1 MDIAAPA
8 NPVATA
14 HDDHELFKVKGMLTK
29 FMRMLFPLE
38 FRIDSLPNS
47 GATLPFHYPLV
58 GGEMIY
64 LPETVTGIGGVEM
77 ARDYFVVT
85 AAHLAARHEFGTFD
99 FRLADM
105 PGFEERAETGV
116 EAIDGYVASFD
127 DPGLAGALM
136 RLCESAR
143 VDAELCRR
151 YRGLTPRV
159 ARMHS
164 ALSEA
169 LRPDAL
175 STMLVK
181 AALDVTPAD
190 GDPAFG
196 LIVRAE
202 SFFAPLRQPDATVT
216 QSAAQTGELFQWL
229 QALMAAARAAGE
241 GDPMDASEMR
251 QDLLGQMRGPG
262 QPSEGIGDGD
272 DDGDGGEPDQ
282 DMIVDSAGSKSA
294 GRGGR
299 ALTIEQIRKLIEK
312 GAKFK
317 ESEAN
322 SGSEGE
328 GMYITQLRGKNAH
341 EIDQL
346 REQLGEIGTIPS
358 GGRLVI
364 GRNRSQDSYYAY
376 DEWDYMAAD
385 YRRNWCRLREIL
397 LDGDNGDFF
406 TQTLERYSEVLPQV
420 RRHFQKI
427 RPASYRM
434 VRGLED
440 GDEIDVDRTIEARV
454 ARRMGEIPDG
464 RVYKA
469 RRKEARDVA
478 TLFLLDMSASTDEP
492 IHREIKKY
500 SDGNNDDDTDDW
512 MKAWQRRAEGSQRPR
527 RIIDVNK
534 EALVI
539 MAQALEEIGDSYAI
553 MGFSGHGRDN
563 VEFYVIKEFDAE
575 LSDEVKAR
583 VGAIEPKR
591 STRMGAAIRHIREKF
606 KDVASRSRHAIL
618 LSDGF
623 PQDFDYGHDRRSNA
637 YGIQDTMVAL
647 KELELSGVLPFCI
660 TVDRTGHDYLR
671 QMCAPSRYLVID
683 DIMSLPRQLPKI
695 YEQVVRW

>member
-1 MDIAAPA
+1 MTPMA
-8 NPVATA
+8 NEIPL
-14 HDDHELFKVKGMLTK
+14 HDDHALYQVKGMLTK

-38 FRIDSLPNS
+38 FRIDSLPHS
-47 GATLPFHYPLV
+47 GATLPFHYPLT

-64 LPETVTGIGGVEM
+64 LPETVTGIGDAEM
-77 ARDYFVVT
+77 ARDYFVLT
-85 AAHLAARHEFGTFD
+85 AAHLAGRHEFGTFD

-116 EAIDGYVASFD
+116 EAIDGYVSSFD
-127 DPGLAGALM
+127 DPALAGALM

-151 YRGLTPRV
+151 YRGLAGRV
-159 ARMHS
+159 ARMHA
-164 ALSEA
+164 ALAET
-169 LRPDAL
+169 LRPKAL

-181 AALDVTPAD
+181 AALDVTLGQD
-190 GDPAFG
+190 DPAGGF
-196 LIVRAE
+196 IQRAQ
-202 SFFAPLRQPDATVT
+202 SFFAPLRETAATVT
-216 QSAAQTGELFQWL
+216 QSAVQTGALFQWL

-241 GDPMDASEMR
+241 GDPLSSGASDMR
-251 QDLLGQMRGPG
+251 DDLLSQMRGSG
-262 QPSEGIGDGD
+262 QPADGLGDGDGDGDGD
-272 DDGDGGEPDQ
+272 DGETDDQ
-282 DMIVDSAGSKSA
+282 ITMESAGSKSK

-299 ALTIEQIRKLIEK
+299 PLTPEQIRKLLEAGGQLK
-312 GAKFK
+312 PAQGNGGA
-317 ESEAN
+317 
-322 SGSEGE
+322 EGE
-328 GMYITQLRGKNAH
+328 GMYLTNLLGKDSQ
-341 EIDQL
+341 ELEQL
-346 REQLGEIGTIPS
+346 REQLGEIGTIP
-358 GGRLVI
+358 GAGRLMI

-376 DEWDYMAAD
+376 DEWDYVAAD

-406 TQTLERYSEVLPQV
+406 AATLERYSEVLPQV

-469 RRKEARDVA
+469 RKKEARDVA

-492 IHREIKKY
+492 IHRETKKY
-500 SDGNNDDDTDDW
+500 SENDDDTDDW
-512 MKAWQRRAEGSQRPR
+512 MKAWQRRPQVAQRPR

-563 VEFYVIKEFDAE
+563 VEFYVIKEFENE

-606 KDVASRSRHAIL
+606 KDVSSRSRHAIL

-647 KELELSGVLPFCI
+647 KELELAGVLPFCI

>member
-1 MDIAAPA
+1 MTIE
-8 NPVATA
+8 TSL
-14 HDDHELFKVKGMLTK
+14 HDDHALYQVKGMLTK

-47 GATLPFHYPLV
+47 GATLPFHYPLI
-58 GGEMIY
+58 GGDMIY
-64 LPETVTGIGGVEM
+64 LPESVAGIGGVEM
-77 ARDYFVVT
+77 AHDYFVLT
-85 AAHLAARHEFGTFD
+85 AAHLAGRHEFGTFE
-99 FRLADM
+99 FRLADI
-105 PGFEERAETGV
+105 PGFEDRAETGV
-116 EAIDGYVASFD
+116 EAIDGYVSSFD
-127 DPGLAGALM
+127 DPALAGALM

-143 VDAELCRR
+143 VDAELVRR

-159 ARMHS
+159 ARMHA
-164 ALSEA
+164 ALAET
-169 LRPDAL
+169 LRPNAL

-181 AALDVTPAD
+181 AALDVTLVQD
-190 GDPAFG
+190 DPAGGF
-196 LIVRAE
+196 IQRAE
-202 SFFAPLRQPDATVT
+202 AFFAPLRQPASTVT
-216 QSAAQTGELFQWL
+216 QSALQTGALFQWL
-229 QALMAAARAAGE
+229 QDLMAAARAAGE
-241 GDPMDASEMR
+241 GDPMANGANDMR
-251 QDLLGQMRGPG
+251 DDLLGQMRGPG
-262 QPSEGIGDGD
+262 EPADGLGDADGD
-272 DDGDGGEPDQ
+272 DGEDGETDQ
-282 DMIVDSAGSKSA
+282 QITMESSGKSK
-294 GRGGR
+294 GKGGR
-299 ALTIEQIRKLIEK
+299 PLTPEQIRKLLEM
-312 GAKFK
+312 GAQLKPGQ
-317 ESEAN
+317 AN
-322 SGSEGE
+322 GGAEGE
-328 GMYITQLRGKNAH
+328 GMYLTNLLGKDAQELN
-341 EIDQL
+341 QL
-346 REQLGEIGTIPS
+346 REQLGEIGTIPG
-358 GGRLVI
+358 GGRLMI
-364 GRNRSQDSYYAY
+364 GRSRGQDSYYAY
-376 DEWDYMAAD
+376 DEWDYVAAD

-406 TQTLERYSEVLPQV
+406 AATLERYSEVLPQV

-469 RRKEARDVA
+469 RKKEARDVA

-492 IHREIKKY
+492 IHRETKKY
-500 SDGNNDDDTDDW
+500 SENDDDTDDW
-512 MKAWQRRAEGSQRPR
+512 MKAWQRRPQVAQRPR

-647 KELELSGVLPFCI
+647 KELEMAGVLPFCI

>member
-1 MDIAAPA
+1 MANEAPL
-8 NPVATA
+8 
-14 HDDHELFKVKGMLTK
+14 HDDHALFQVKGMLTK

-38 FRIDSLPNS
+38 FRIDSLPHS
-47 GATLPFHYPLV
+47 GATLPFHYPLT

-64 LPETVTGIGGVEM
+64 LPETVAGIGGVEM
-77 ARDYFVVT
+77 ARDYFVLT
-85 AAHLAARHEFGTFD
+85 AAHLAGRHEFGTFD

-116 EAIDGYVASFD
+116 EAIDGYVSSFD
-127 DPGLAGALM
+127 DPALAGALM

-159 ARMHS
+159 ARMH
-164 ALSEA
+164 AVLAET

-181 AALDVTPAD
+181 AALDVTLGHDDLA
-190 GDPAFG
+190 GGFIQG
-196 LIVRAE
+196 AE
-202 SFFAPLRQPDATVT
+202 AFFAPLREPAATVT
-216 QSAAQTGELFQWL
+216 QSALQTGALFQWL

-241 GDPMDASEMR
+241 GDPMSRDASEMR
-251 QDLLGQMRGPG
+251 DDLLGQMRGPG
-262 QPSEGIGDGD
+262 ESADGLGDGD
-272 DDGDGGEPDQ
+272 GDGEDGETDQ
-282 DMIVDSAGSKSA
+282 QITMQSGGKSK
-294 GRGGR
+294 GKGGR
-299 ALTIEQIRKLIEK
+299 PLTPEQIRKLLEA
-312 GAKFK
+312 GAQLKPGQGNGT
-317 ESEAN
+317 A
-322 SGSEGE
+322 EGE
-328 GMYITQLRGKNAH
+328 GMYLTNLLGKDSQ
-341 EIDQL
+341 ELDQL
-346 REQLGEIGTIPS
+346 REQLGEIGTIPG
-358 GGRLVI
+358 GGRLMI

-376 DEWDYMAAD
+376 DEWDYVAAD
-385 YRRNWCRLREIL
+385 YRRNWCRLREIV

-406 TQTLERYSEVLPQV
+406 AATLERYSEVLPQV

-469 RRKEARDVA
+469 RKKEARDVA

-492 IHREIKKY
+492 IHRETKKY
-500 SDGNNDDDTDDW
+500 SESDDDTDDW
-512 MKAWQRRAEGSQRPR
+512 MKAWQRRPQVAQRPR

-563 VEFYVIKEFDAE
+563 VEFYVIKEFDNE

-591 STRMGAAIRHIREKF
+591 STRMGAAIRHVREKF

-647 KELELSGVLPFCI
+647 KELELAGVLPFCI